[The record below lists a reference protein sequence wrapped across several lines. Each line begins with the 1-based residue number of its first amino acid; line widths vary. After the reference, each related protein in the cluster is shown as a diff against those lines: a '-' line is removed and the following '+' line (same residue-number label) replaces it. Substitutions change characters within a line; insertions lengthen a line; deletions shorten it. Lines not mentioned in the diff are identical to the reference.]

1 MALVLWRTTVS
12 RGARLHARWLIPA
25 RKADGRGPH
34 YAALICQYTHL
45 AMEYRKTDPAPRMS
59 PFQWLMLSLLIV
71 IGSVMVALPLHAQ
84 TTSASEDNLA
94 KTELAADVYLA
105 PVVIEGDV
113 LFFLRGSS
121 ALPAAERVALV
132 ESRILA
138 VAESSEM
145 KNIKMDIRE
154 GELGHQIYAGIQ
166 RISTVTQADSDMEEL
181 PLLELAGLHA
191 SAIAEAIFKYRA
203 DRTDD
208 ARVDSAI
215 EVGMWTLAFLAFT
228 AAMLLLR
235 QKGSRWITAIVH
247 RQFASFEMA
256 TNQMVRARAI
266 AALILFG
273 FKFFLLIMFVL
284 GLYYYLTFVLFAVA
298 ETRPIANLLLT
309 NVTGPVLSIT
319 LGIVSVTPNIVTVL
333 LIALLARFIIRGL
346 RVFFDA
352 VAAGSISLGD
362 FEKHWVDPTFNILR
376 VVVILIATI
385 FCFPYVPGS
394 DSAAFRGLS
403 LLVGAMLSLGS
414 NSVMSN
420 ILSGLFVIY
429 RRSMNIGDRI
439 KVGTHVGDV
448 VEIKLMETHIK
459 SVKNE
464 LISIPNAKMLNSEV
478 VNYTKRVHG
487 SGLLLHT
494 TVGIGYEEPPEKIEA
509 MLIEA
514 ALRTEGL
521 KNRPEPFVLWTAL
534 TDFAIN
540 YQINAFTTRGSTI
553 PKITSDLHRNIV
565 AVFSENRVQIMTPSY
580 IADPVDPKIPPAAW
594 DGKLARAS

>member
-1 MALVLWRTTVS
+1 
-12 RGARLHARWLIPA
+12 
-25 RKADGRGPH
+25 
-34 YAALICQYTHL
+34 
-45 AMEYRKTDPAPRMS
+45 
-59 PFQWLMLSLLIV
+59 ML
-71 IGSVMVALPLHAQ
+71 ALPLHAQ
-84 TTSASEDNLA
+84 TTSTSEENLA
-94 KTELAADVYLA
+94 KTELAEDVYLA
-105 PVVIEGDV
+105 PVVIEGDE
-113 LFFLRGSS
+113 LFNLRGSS

-132 ESRILA
+132 EARILD

-145 KNIKMDIRE
+145 PNVMMEIRE
-154 GELGHQIYAGIQ
+154 GDFGHQIYAGIK
-166 RISTVTQADSDMEEL
+166 RISTVTQADSDMEEMPL
-181 PLLELAGLHA
+181 PELAGLHA
-191 SAIAEAIFKYRA
+191 SAIAGAIFKYRA
-203 DRTDD
+203 DRTDN

-215 EVGMWTLAFLAFT
+215 EVGMWTLAFLVYT
-228 AAMLLLR
+228 VAMLLLR
-235 QKGSRWITAIVH
+235 QKGSQWIEVIVH

-256 TNQMVRARAI
+256 TNKMVRARAI

-273 FKFFLLIMFVL
+273 FKFFLLIMFIL

-298 ETRPIANLLLT
+298 ETRPLADLLLT
-309 NVTGPVLSIT
+309 HVTGPVLSIT
-319 LGIVSVTPNIVTVL
+319 LGIISVAPNIVTIS
-333 LIALLARFIIRGL
+333 LIAMLARFLIRGL

-376 VVVILIATI
+376 VVVILIAI
-385 FCFPYVPGS
+385 VFCFPYVPGS

-420 ILSGLFVIY
+420 ILSGIFVIY

-439 KVGTHVGDV
+439 KVGSHTGDV

-464 LISIPNAKMLNSEV
+464 LISIPNAQMLNSEV

-494 TVGIGYEEPPEKIEA
+494 TVGIGYEEAPEKIEA

-514 ALRTEGL
+514 AQRTDGL
-521 KNRPEPFVLWTAL
+521 KNRPVPFVLWTELA
-534 TDFAIN
+534 DFSIS
-540 YQINAFTTRGSTI
+540 YQINAFTTRGSSI

-580 IADPVDPKIPPAAW
+580 IADPVDPKIPVGVW
-594 DGKLARAS
+594 NGQLAHAD